1 VSPKLYIACGVSGA
15 IQHIVGM
22 QGSEIIVAINKDA
35 EAPIFD
41 VTTYGLVGDV
51 KEILP
56 LLIKR
61 IQKERGL

>member
-1 VSPKLYIACGVSGA
+1 
-15 IQHIVGM
+15 M
-22 QGSEIIVAINKDA
+22 QGSEIIVSINKDA

-56 LLIKR
+56 LLIQR
-61 IQKERGL
+61 IQKERGP